1 LGAIF
6 RLFLKKKQDNQR
18 KKKRIKLEQHM
29 RIKMIKKKKKGSKN
43 TCKVVKKNV
52 NKDSTEIIKKRFS
65 KKNLDH
71 VKELLKIELNR

>member
-29 RIKMIKKKKKGSKN
+29 RIKMIKKKKKEAK
-43 TCKVVKKNV
+43 THAK
-52 NKDSTEIIKKRFS
+52 
-65 KKNLDH
+65 
-71 VKELLKIELNR
+71 